1 MGIHLCLQT
10 LAGHSQRSMYSSIN
24 PHFKALPKGS
34 GENSP
39 VQVLRMVLGWPRA
52 GLAGCWE
59 CCGRCLWAE
68 DKAPFCWRSSQVL
81 SPLWAQSFSLQSSS
95 PAVPAVL
102 KGAVTAFSFS
112 SGAVAHGSPLW
123 CPRASALPG
132 HPDKAWGQPTLLQG
146 QSSCLPRAA
155 LPGNVSQSGFILCS
169 VKWELGQHTGPL
181 LLQFF
186 SSISPPCR
194 AVAALMLFVVRK
206 KGNNSISYS
215 DITFSASLKACMCL
229 NMLPRAEF

>member
-10 LAGHSQRSMYSSIN
+10 LAGHFQRSMYSSRN

-39 VQVLRMVLGWPRA
+39 VQVFRMVLGWPRA

-112 SGAVAHGSPLW
+112 SQELWLMARLCGAPEPLPCQGTLTRHGASPHCCRVNPHASPGLL
-123 CPRASALPG
+123 CQGMFLNLASFSALWNG
-132 HPDKAWGQPTLLQG
+132 NWGSTQDPCSCSFSPPFPLHAGLYQLW
-146 QSSCLPRAA
+146 SCLWW
-155 LPGNVSQSGFILCS
+155 GKKGIILFLTVILLS
-169 VKWELGQHTGPL
+169 L
-181 LLQFF
+181 LLWKHV
-186 SSISPPCR
+186 C
-194 AVAALMLFVVRK
+194 A
-206 KGNNSISYS
+206 
-215 DITFSASLKACMCL
+215 
-229 NMLPRAEF
+229 